1 MPEQCHNDDKPPALE
16 HQLCLIRGF
25 IDMTNDQSGVQ
36 CAFRRDGDEP
46 PQKRQAAV
54 GLALAS

>member
-16 HQLCLIRGF
+16 HQLRLIRGF
-25 IDMTNDQSGVQ
+25 IDITNDKSGVQ